1 MLWLRLEV
9 GKVKILK
16 NIILM
21 WARVS
26 KWLMAIIK
34 LIAAI
39 KLRIVLISGKNY
51 QVMAAK
57 AVKMRQGKCSILCY
71 IIPLYIIIDV
81 VLKKMTGSG

>member
-1 MLWLRLEV
+1 
-9 GKVKILK
+9 
-16 NIILM
+16 M

-26 KWLMAIIK
+26 KWLMALIK

-57 AVKMRQGKCSILCY
+57 AVKMRQRKCSILCY

-81 VLKKMTGSG
+81 VLKKITGSG